1 MAEISLRATIRTART
16 TCNILGIPEKRAPYL
31 TRRIYKYTSTSG
43 LIRKDRLAQAA
54 EIIKK
59 ENPAISKKATT
70 DQIQQVLRWF
80 ELVSPKG
87 VSSGRIDEKRI
98 TKITENLVK
107 AGNVDQIWM
116 IFGDVTT
123 ETGIGS
129 GAGVYEIDQWG
140 QIHTRG
146 RSGLKGDSRYHNWA
160 EPMGEKKQLL
170 YIYDVVCG
178 KWEKQTGDLKAEYG
192 RILEYLKFWHIE
204 NREEWPEYGLNRQ
217 ILSKIADDRSLRE
230 AFTDKGR
237 IQASRIFL
245 ESCGMG
251 ELSRIINAD
260 NELSFSIFKQTVHNY
275 VDALKDI
282 ERDKERLKSLTE
294 HGTAEEINPEQ
305 IQENFY
311 QLVPGSNRKP
321 LALFLAN
328 NHEKLIKGKK
338 IERLFGQNN
347 EKKTLSLALLEGIVG
362 TLSRALETKMEH
374 KERERDVK
382 QIGQLLELSNIMS
395 DVSMKFDEKL
405 ARAVVVIQNLFRRN
419 GEDIKSS
426 ILKVDPANPREMLIA
441 ATTIIDTKTR
451 LPVTDR
457 IDISGKPAKISA
469 WVAQPKKNESGSGE
483 SQKDVFVQ
491 KGDIFVGGKK
501 QSEKEL
507 ADLARSC
514 PELYAELE
522 RVTAIKLN
530 TFMCVP
536 LLSGNDLLGVVSVSG
551 AKLADKD
558 MDILKSAAIIL
569 SLAVMN
575 NLQAKDL
582 ALKNI
587 QLQKSS
593 LTDQLTG
600 VFNRKYFDSVFPSLC
615 TASSLTGK
623 PLSFLLIDLDG
634 LKPFDDRDHQAGDH
648 ILRTVFGGWL
658 NAYISNKYKE
668 NNEIAL
674 CRYGGDEF
682 ALPLPDFN
690 RDMANDLA
698 LELCRYVASQRIK
711 FEQGE
716 FSRTADN
723 VSGYHFTVSI
733 GIAERTPDVGT
744 YQELIQRADGSL
756 FWRKRKGKNGV
767 CKWTTD
773 IRDEVEKIKSEEGK
787 RKQEEIEATAKAEA
801 LIKELASRPE
811 SSDIVD
817 VLKKLTRK

>member
-1 MAEISLRATIRTART
+1 MAEISLRATAITSRIA
-16 TCNILGIPEKRAPYL
+16 CNILGIPEKRVPYL
-31 TRRIYKYTSTSG
+31 TRRIYKFTTPAG
-43 LIRKDRLAQAA
+43 LIRKRSLGQAA
-54 EIIKK
+54 EILIK
-59 ENPAISKKATT
+59 ENPAISEKAETN
-70 DQIQQVLRWF
+70 QIQQALRWF
-80 ELVSPKG
+80 GLVSPEV
-87 VSSGRIDEKRI
+87 VSRSKIDEKRI
-98 TKITENLVK
+98 AKITENLVK
-107 AGNVDQIWM
+107 AGNVEQIWK

-146 RSGLKGDSRYHNWA
+146 RSGLEGDSRYLNWA

-170 YIYDVVCG
+170 YMYDIVHCR
-178 KWEKQTGDLKAEYG
+178 WEKQTGESKAEYG
-192 RILEYLKFWHIE
+192 RMLDRLKFWHIE

-217 ILSKIADDRSLRE
+217 ILSRIVDDQSLRE

-245 ESCGMG
+245 ENCGMN
-251 ELSRIINAD
+251 ELSRIINVD
-260 NELSFSIFKQTVHNY
+260 NELSFSIFKQTVRNY
-275 VDALKDI
+275 VDSLKDF

-294 HGTAEEINPEQ
+294 HGTADEINPTQ

-311 QLVPGSNRKP
+311 QLVPGSNGKP

-338 IERLFGQNN
+338 IERLFGHNN
-347 EKKTLSLALLEGIVG
+347 ERKTLSLALLEGIVG

-426 ILKVDPANPREMLIA
+426 IMKVDQTNPKEMLIA
-441 ATTIIDTKTR
+441 ATTIIDAKTR

-469 WVAQPKKNESGSGE
+469 WVAQPKKNQSGSGE
-483 SQKDVFVQ
+483 SIKDVFVA

-501 QSEKEL
+501 QSQKEL
-507 ADLARSC
+507 EDLARSC
-514 PELYAELE
+514 PELYAELK
-522 RVTAIKLN
+522 RVTDIKVN

-582 ALKNI
+582 VLKNI
-587 QLQKSS
+587 LLQKSS

-600 VFNRKYFDSVFPSLC
+600 IFNRKYFDSVFPALY
-615 TASSLTGK
+615 TTSSLMGK

-634 LKPFDDRDHQAGDH
+634 LKAFDDRDHQGGDH
-648 ILRTVFGGWL
+648 ILRSVAGWL
-658 NAYISNKYKE
+658 NAYISSYYKGKD
-668 NNEIAL
+668 EIAL

-682 ALPLPDFN
+682 AVPLPGLNKNDAHDF
-690 RDMANDLA
+690 ALA
-698 LELCRYVASQRIK
+698 LCNHVASQRLK
-711 FEQGE
+711 FTDGE
-716 FSRTADN
+716 FSRTAEN
-723 VSGYHFTVSI
+723 INGYKFTISI
-733 GIAERTPDVGT
+733 GIYELMNNMSS
-744 YQELIQRADGSL
+744 YQELIQKADDAL
-756 FWRKRKGKNGV
+756 YWRKRNGKNGDCV
-767 CKWTTD
+767 WTSD
-773 IRDEVEKIKSEEGK
+773 IKDEVERIKAEEGK
-787 RKQEEIEATAKAEA
+787 RKQEAIEARTKAEA
-801 LIKELASRPE
+801 LIKELSSHPE
-811 SSDIVD
+811 SSNIVD
-817 VLKKLTRK
+817 VLKKLTQK